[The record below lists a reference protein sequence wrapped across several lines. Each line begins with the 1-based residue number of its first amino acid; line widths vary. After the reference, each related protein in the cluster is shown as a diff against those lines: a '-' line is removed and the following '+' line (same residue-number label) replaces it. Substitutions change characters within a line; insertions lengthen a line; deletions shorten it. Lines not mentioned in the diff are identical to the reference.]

1 MEHRRLG
8 CTELFVSPIG
18 LGCWGISG
26 DWGPV
31 DRQVAVDMLR
41 RACELGVNFF
51 DTADMYGKGRSE
63 ELIGE
68 AFASRRTEV
77 VIASKGGM
85 NFYQGDRHLDFR
97 PEYIEFALV
106 ETLRRLR
113 TDYLDLYQVHN
124 PRPEDLTDELFD
136 RLDRLREQGKIRYYG
151 VSLNSRMEGFDRLQ
165 ERGVASFQV
174 IYNLAD
180 QRAAQTILPWAH
192 AHSVAAIARVPL
204 ASGLLTGKYSK
215 TTRFPDDDPRRRQ
228 APERLAEG
236 LERADRLRFLATEGR
251 TLGQAALRFV
261 LAHPAVTVAIPG
273 AKSVAQL
280 EENVAALSSP
290 PLTSDELSRLAA
302 CS

>member
-1 MEHRRLG
+1 MEQRRFG
-8 CTELFVSPIG
+8 STELMVSPIG

-31 DRQVAVDMLR
+31 EQRTAVDILQ
-41 RACELGVNFF
+41 RACDLGVNFF

-68 AFASRRTEV
+68 ALATRRAEI

-85 NFYQGDRHLDFR
+85 NFYHGKRHLDFR
-97 PEYIEFALV
+97 PDYIQFALG

-113 TDYLDLYQVHN
+113 TDYVDLYQLHN
-124 PRPEDLTDELFD
+124 PRPEDLTDELFE
-136 RLDRLREQGKIRYYG
+136 RLDYLRDQGRIRYYG
-151 VSLNSRMEGFDRLQ
+151 VSLNSRMEGFDLLQ

-180 QRAAQTILPWAH
+180 QRAAETILPWAQ
-192 AHSVAAIARVPL
+192 AHRVAAVARVPL
-204 ASGLLTGKYSK
+204 ASGLLTGKYDKS
-215 TTRFPDDDPRRRQ
+215 TRFPDDDPRRRQ

-236 LERADRLRFLATEGR
+236 LERADLLQFLATGGR

-261 LAHPAVTVAIPG
+261 LTHPAVTVAIPG
-273 AKSVAQL
+273 AKSIAQL
-280 EENVAALSSP
+280 EENVAALSTP
-290 PLTSDELSRLAA
+290 QLTPDELSRIEA
-302 CS
+302 SS